1 MEWVIGK
8 INIEVEEMKQTAA
21 KGMDGLAKRRLSD
34 AATS

>member
-8 INIEVEEMKQTAA
+8 INAEVEEMKQTAA
-21 KGMDGLAKRRLSD
+21 KGMDGLTGRRMSD